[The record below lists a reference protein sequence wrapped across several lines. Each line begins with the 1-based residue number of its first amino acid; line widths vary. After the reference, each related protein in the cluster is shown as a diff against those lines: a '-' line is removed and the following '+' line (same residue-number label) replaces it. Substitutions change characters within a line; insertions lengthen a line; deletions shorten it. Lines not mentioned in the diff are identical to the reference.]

1 MKSAGYQHIDN
12 DIIDVLIDNPALLQ
26 LYIFLKRHR
35 RTTDIKKNI
44 GGQIVTIK
52 KGQIDIGRK
61 QLAKALSAK
70 ESTVYRHL
78 QRLVRFGFISVQ
90 NVNNVVTAITVTEQG
105 IQPSTETES
114 EQRLNNV
121 RTTIEHTNNKVIK
134 YYSNIVLRGVEILNL
149 KKDFNL
155 TDTQFDECIQNFSE
169 LKEMKGYK
177 YKSDYLALRN
187 WGVSAYREKL
197 LREKSLEMRG
207 KHPNV
212 MTLEERQQDGYDI

>member
-1 MKSAGYQHIDN
+1 M
-12 DIIDVLIDNPALLQ
+12 
-26 LYIFLKRHR
+26 
-35 RTTDIKKNI
+35 
-44 GGQIVTIK
+44 
-52 KGQIDIGRK
+52 
-61 QLAKALSAK
+61 
-70 ESTVYRHL
+70 
-78 QRLVRFGFISVQ
+78 
-90 NVNNVVTAITVTEQG
+90 
-105 IQPSTETES
+105 
-114 EQRLNNV
+114 
-121 RTTIEHTNNKVIK
+121 
-134 YYSNIVLRGVEILNL
+134 LRGVEILNL